1 MDLNGELPICQI
13 GTIEE
18 RLEASWLIESL
29 WLSEAAGLIGGQPKC
44 GKSWLGLD
52 MAVSVASK
60 TPCLGRFPVMTSGP
74 ALVYL
79 AEDALHG
86 VRARVAGICQSRG
99 LDIKTLEVSVITAAA
114 LRLDDQGDR
123 ERLWRGIER
132 IKPRLILLDPLVRL
146 HRLDE
151 NNSRDI
157 AGILGFLREIQRH
170 FATAVVLTHH
180 SSKRTHGRPG
190 QSLRGS
196 SDLHAFGD
204 SNLYLSRDDDGIMLA
219 VEHRAAAAIDQVRLQ
234 LVPGEAIHLAVSEP
248 SSTVERAVAT
258 PLEDRIVAELERREA
273 PMPREHLRGAL
284 RVNNQR
290 FGQALTAL
298 IASGRISTQQNGL
311 ALSPPKPAATT
322 TPN

>member
-1 MDLNGELPICQI
+1 MDLTGELPICQV
-13 GTIEE
+13 GAIEE

-29 WLSEAAGLIGGQPKC
+29 WLSEAAGIIGGQPKC

-60 TPCLGRFPVMTSGP
+60 TPCLGRFAVTTPGP
-74 ALVYL
+74 ALIYL

-86 VRARVAGICQSRG
+86 VRSRVAGICQSRG
-99 LDIKTLEVSVITAAA
+99 LDIATLDVSAITAVA

-123 ERLWRGIER
+123 DRLWRAVER
-132 IKPRLILLDPLVRL
+132 VKPRLLLLDPLVRL

-151 NNSRDI
+151 NNARDI

-180 SSKRTHGRPG
+180 SSKRSHARPG
-190 QSLRGS
+190 QGLRGS

-219 VEHRAAAAIDQVRLQ
+219 VEHRAAAAIDSMRLH
-234 LVPGEAIHLAVSEP
+234 LKPGDSVHLSVADP
-248 SSTVERAVAT
+248 PSTVERLVSTSLEERVVSELMQRVGAT
-258 PLEDRIVAELERREA
+258 PRE
-273 PMPREHLRGAL
+273 ELRGAL

-290 FGQALTAL
+290 LGQALAAL
-298 IASGRISTQQNGL
+298 VAAGRVLTDSTGL
-311 ALSPPKPAATT
+311 TLAA
-322 TPN
+322 N